1 MKTTTI
7 SCLYHQMEVNFL
19 LNPFNSN
26 IMINATQ
33 MAKIFDRRIDL
44 FLKSDGTKS
53 YIELLKTLPKDE
65 KLWNEF
71 PPKGGNSA
79 DEFSPN
85 GGSSKVEL
93 LKDEDIIQ
101 TKGQN
106 GTFMHRLLAIEFA
119 SWLDPAF
126 KLWVNIT
133 IDNIL
138 FGNYKKHWEAHT
150 LQEEAKERMLL
161 LKEQMLTNPTAEM
174 VLEYFEQEKI
184 INATNSEKRKAIK
197 DQIHLFNYLQENN

>member
-1 MKTTTI
+1 M
-7 SCLYHQMEVNFL
+7 

-33 MAKIFDRRIDL
+33 MAKIFGKKTEV
-44 FLKSDGTKS
+44 FLKTDHAKE
-53 YIELLKTLPKDE
+53 YIELLEKTIENEIILP
-65 KLWNEF
+65 
-71 PPKGGNSA
+71 
-79 DEFSPN
+79 PN
-85 GGSSKVEL
+85 GGRIKPKVVENRGRNGVFFERRL
-93 LKDEDIIQ
+93 ALK
-101 TKGQN
+101 
-106 GTFMHRLLAIEFA
+106 FA
-119 SWLDPAF
+119 AWLDVEF
-126 KLWVNIT
+126 ELWVYST

-174 VLEYFEQEKI
+174 VLEYFEQERI
-184 INATNSEKRKAIK
+184 INATNTEKRKAIK

>member
-33 MAKIFDRRIDL
+33 MAKIFG
-44 FLKSDGTKS
+44 K
-53 YIELLKTLPKDE
+53 EPKDFLRLDCTKKFIE
-65 KLWNEF
+65 ILENR
-71 PPKGGNSA
+71 NYIVA
-79 DEFSPN
+79 DVPRYN
-85 GGSSKVEL
+85 
-93 LKDEDIIQ
+93 DEITSEIVYSNN
-101 TKGQN
+101 KA
-106 GTFMHRLLAIEFA
+106 GTFMHRKLALKLS
-119 SWLDPAF
+119 SWLDVEF
-126 KLWVNIT
+126 EMWVYDT

-174 VLEYFEQEKI
+174 VLDYFEQERI
-184 INATNSEKRKAIK
+184 INATNTEKRKAIK